1 MSSNSIISI
10 CGDEPTGFIQ
20 ANPTDSNFIFEND
33 PSFQALNLYD
43 FFGRSAT
50 VNSFTECYY
59 YVELGFEP
67 VKTTIFD
74 IVLTIFQVVVDG

>member
-10 CGDEPTGFIQ
+10 CGDEPTGFIK

-43 FFGRSAT
+43 FFEGLRQLIHILN
-50 VNSFTECYY
+50 V
-59 YVELGFEP
+59 
-67 VKTTIFD
+67 TITLSLD
-74 IVLTIFQVVVDG
+74 LNR